1 MDGRIRQRNRAI
13 LLEILL
19 SNPCVMCKTDDILVL
34 EFDHLRDKK
43 RHVTTMALSR
53 WGVSSI
59 MAEVFKCRILCSNCH
74 TIETRRGSN
83 DYRWIF
89 SEGHEV
95 DVVR

>member
-1 MDGRIRQRNRAI
+1 
-13 LLEILL
+13 
-19 SNPCVMCKTDDILVL
+19 MCKTDDILVL
-34 EFDHLRDKK
+34 EFDHLRDK
-43 RHVTTMALSR
+43 RQHVTTMALSR
-53 WGVSSI
+53 NSVAAI